1 MADQACDRA
10 DNAFG
15 PKVRGCRDETDFTLF
30 FEQSFFSLLPSIC
43 FLVCS
48 LYRYLKLVKKE
59 RVLKSSLD
67 GLMFAKLT
75 AIATL
80 GCLQVALIVL
90 YALPGGELTR
100 VSIASGVLG
109 FLATLT
115 LAVMSYQEH
124 HRSIRPSILLGVYL
138 TISTLLD
145 GSQARTLW
153 LRGNHR
159 PIAIVFFAMVV
170 LKLITLV
177 IESIQKRHLLRG
189 PYSHYPS
196 DALGSMYNR
205 GVFWWLNSLLLQ
217 GSSHLFQQGDL
228 PPLDPKLASE
238 TVGYQMESAW
248 QGCSKT
254 SRYSLAWVALR
265 VACRPLLCVIC
276 PRICLIG
283 FNIAQPLLIYRVIS
297 FLDDPTND
305 QTRFIGRALIGAALL
320 VYSGIALSTAS
331 YQHQIYRY
339 ITLIR
344 GGLLSLIYNQ
354 TLRLSAATLMSEDFD
369 RIAVGFEHSD
379 VVWAS
384 PIEVALAIYILY
396 REIGLACFAPVI
408 IVVGC
413 AGSAYSLSNRA
424 KVAQQHWMNALQDR
438 ISSTSFFLSNI
449 KGIRISGLSEPSS
462 TKIDNLRIH
471 ELNKSKRFRQNAT
484 TRMTIGVLPET
495 IGPAAAFIVYVLI
508 ARRSGQGIL
517 DPAKAFSALSLVSLL
532 SKPIL
537 NFLYAFP
544 ILVASL
550 SSYDRIQNYLL
561 MNQGRLNSALASLE
575 QSKPRER
582 DLYPVKVPVLDTVQ
596 LQTLDQP
603 DRRKPS
609 NSLIKINNASFS
621 FKTDDKP
628 TFQGVSIN
636 IKRDSA
642 YILIGPVGSGK
653 SAFLLA
659 LLGELKLTEGT
670 MLKAPECGI
679 AYCSQEPWLPNL
691 SIRSIIQGPSDF
703 DEIWYAEVI
712 NVCCLETDIASLP
725 QQDMTVIGIKG
736 MRLSGGQ
743 RRRISLARAVYSRK
757 QLLLL
762 DDITSGLDTVT
773 ENLVIQRLLGQK
785 GICRKY
791 GLTVVLATHKVHFKH
806 MVDTII
812 EVNPDSSTVNVQRS
826 YQIPETPEIYEDDPM
841 IQLDVCPG
849 NPQPDIPEEQAT
861 RVSEAPSDVSRRIG
875 DTSLYLLYAKEMGL
889 ASVIMVIST
898 SIGFCFFSRFPNIW
912 LKWWSEAESR
922 EPSKRNVRYIV
933 GYAAFGV
940 SATVCFLLLYWIFL
954 VESIP
959 RTSIRLHRRLL
970 KAVTA
975 APLSS
980 LILVDT
986 GFILNRFSQD
996 MSLLD
1001 MRLPGAMIQTLDGL
1015 LDAIAEGVLIAQSSP
1030 WTALTFFPLLA
1041 ILYAIQKFYLRT
1053 SRQIR
1058 HLDLEAKSPLFTS
1071 IIETCDGITTIR
1083 AFAWQETFRQ
1093 LNMSLIDESQKPFY
1107 LMYSIQCWLTLVLN
1121 LLVMGILVVLVAL
1134 AVELR
1139 NTSGGALGVALN
1151 NVSAIS
1157 ATLAY
1162 VIQAWTSL
1170 ETSIGALARLKSFQS
1185 ETPSEHLPNECH
1197 DPGSTW
1203 PSTGMIQFIDVTTQ
1217 YRADLKPVLHDIN
1230 IKIPSG
1236 AKVGICGRSGSG
1248 KSSLIMSLL
1257 RLNEITK
1264 GNIFIDD
1271 VDITQI
1277 PRETIRRQLAVLPQD
1292 PLILSGSIR
1301 LNLDPLQ
1308 KHTDEAITSALSRVG
1323 MLKSLLS
1330 KGFDLDSLVRKDTFS
1345 SGQQQ
1350 LISIARTLLNP
1361 SPILLLDEATSMM
1374 DMQTEATIMNLV
1386 REQFGNRTVVAVAH
1400 RLHTIV
1406 DFDLV
1411 FVMYQ
1416 GTIVESGTPA
1426 ELLQNREGWFTNLW
1440 MKQVQDG
1447 AQHVDEPA

>member
-15 PKVRGCRDETDFTLF
+15 PKVRGCRDEMDFTLF

-43 FLVCS
+43 FMGYS
-48 LYRYLKLVKKE
+48 LCLYLKLVKKE

-67 GLMFAKLT
+67 GLMFAKFT
-75 AIATL
+75 AIAAL

-90 YALPGGELTR
+90 YALPGGELTS
-100 VSIASGVLG
+100 VSIPSGVLG

-124 HRSIRPSILLGVYL
+124 HRSIRPSISLGVYL

-153 LRGNHR
+153 LRGSHR
-159 PIAIVFFAMVV
+159 PIASVFFAMVV

-177 IESIQKRHLLRG
+177 IESFQKRHLLKG
-189 PYSHYPS
+189 PYSHYLS
-196 DALGSMYNR
+196 DALGSIYNR
-205 GVFWWLNSLLLQ
+205 SVFWWLNSLLLQ
-217 GSSHLFQQGDL
+217 GSSHIFQQQDL
-228 PPLDPKLASE
+228 PPLDPKLASG
-238 TVGYQMESAW
+238 TVGYQMEFAW
-248 QGCSKT
+248 QQCSKT

-265 VACRPLLCVIC
+265 VACRPLLCVIFL
-276 PRICLIG
+276 RICLIG

-305 QTRFIGRALIGAALL
+305 QTRFIGQASIGAALL
-320 VYSGIALSTAS
+320 VYLGIALSTAI
-331 YQHQIYRY
+331 YQHQIHRY

-344 GGLLSLIYNQ
+344 GGLLSLIYDQ
-354 TLRLSAATLMSEDFD
+354 TLRLSASTLTDHSAATLMSEDFD
-369 RIAVGFEHSD
+369 RIAAGFEHSD

-396 REIGLACFAPVI
+396 REIGLACVAPVV

-413 AGSAYSLSNRA
+413 AGSAYTLSKRA
-424 KVAQQHWMNALQDR
+424 KAAQQHWMNALQDR
-438 ISSTSFFLSNI
+438 ISATSFFLSNV
-449 KGIRISGLSEPSS
+449 KGIRMSGLSESSS
-462 TKIDNLRIH
+462 TKIGDLRVN
-471 ELNKSKRFRQNAT
+471 ELNKSKTFRQNAT

-495 IGPAAAFIVYVLI
+495 IGPAATFIVYVLI
-508 ARRSGQGIL
+508 AGRSGQGVL
-517 DPAKAFSALSLVSLL
+517 DPAKAFSALSLITLL
-532 SKPIL
+532 SKPTL
-537 NFLYAFP
+537 NFMYAFP

-550 SSYDRIQNYLL
+550 SSYDRIQKYLF
-561 MNQGRLNSALASLE
+561 MDQDRLNSALASLE
-575 QSKPRER
+575 KSKPRER
-582 DLYPVKVPVLDTVQ
+582 ELYPAKVPVVETVQ
-596 LQTLDQP
+596 LQTLDHP
-603 DRRKPS
+603 DRSEQYGP
-609 NSLIKINNASFS
+609 LIKVNNASFS
-621 FKTDDKP
+621 SKTDDKP
-628 TFQGVSIN
+628 VFQGVSID
-636 IKRDSA
+636 IERYSA

-659 LLGELKLTEGT
+659 LLGELNLTDGT
-670 MLKAPECGI
+670 MLKTPECGI

-712 NVCCLETDIASLP
+712 NACCLETDIASLP
-725 QQDMTVIGIKG
+725 QQDMTVIGSKG

-743 RRRISLARAVYSRK
+743 RQRISLARAVYARK

-785 GICRKY
+785 GICRKH
-791 GLTVVLATHKVHFKH
+791 GLTVVLATHKALFKH

-812 EVNPDSSTVNVQRS
+812 EVNPDSSTVNIQRS
-826 YQIPETPEIYEDDPM
+826 CWIPETPEIYEDNPL
-841 IQLDVCPG
+841 IQHNVCPG
-849 NPQPDIPEEQAT
+849 NPQPNIPGEQAT
-861 RVSEAPSDVSRRIG
+861 RVSEAPSDVSRRVG

-889 ASVIMVIST
+889 CSVIM
-898 SIGFCFFSRFPNIW
+898 
-912 LKWWSEAESR
+912 WWSEAESW
-922 EPSKRNVRYIV
+922 EPGTRNVRYIV
-933 GYAAFGV
+933 GYASFAV
-940 SATVCFLLLYWIFL
+940 SATVCFFLIYWIFL
-954 VESIP
+954 VESVP

-980 LILVDT
+980 LISVDT
-986 GFILNRFSQD
+986 GVILNRFSQD

-1015 LDAIAEGVLIAQSSP
+1015 LDAIAEAVLIAQSSP
-1030 WTALTFFPLLA
+1030 WTALTFLPLLA

-1071 IIETCDGITTIR
+1071 IIEICDGITTIR
-1083 AFAWQETFRQ
+1083 AFAWPETFRQ

-1121 LLVMGILVVLVAL
+1121 LLVMGIVVVLVAL

-1162 VIQAWTSL
+1162 VSQAWTSL
-1170 ETSIGALARLKSFQS
+1170 ETSIGALARLKSFES
-1185 ETPSEHLPNECH
+1185 ETPSEHLPHECH

-1203 PSTGMIQFIDVTTQ
+1203 PSTGMIQFIDVTTH
-1217 YRADLKPVLHDIN
+1217 YRSDSKPVLHDIN

-1248 KSSLIMSLL
+1248 KSSLILSLL

-1264 GNIFIDD
+1264 GSIFIDD

-1292 PLILSGSIR
+1292 PLILSESLR
-1301 LNLDPLQ
+1301 LN
-1308 KHTDEAITSALSRVG
+1308 AITSALSQVG
-1323 MLKSLLS
+1323 VLKPLLS
-1330 KGFDLDSLVRKDTFS
+1330 KGFDLENLVKKETFS
-1345 SGQQQ
+1345 AGQQQ
-1350 LISIARTLLNP
+1350 LISIARTLLNT
-1361 SPILLLDEATSMM
+1361 SPILFLDEATSMM
-1374 DMQTEATIMNLV
+1374 DMQAEATIMNMS
-1386 REQFGNRTVVAVAH
+1386 REQFGNRTVIAVAH
-1400 RLHTIV
+1400 RLRTIV

-1411 FVMYQ
+1411 LVMDQ
-1416 GTIVESGTPA
+1416 GTIVESVTPA
-1426 ELLQNREGWFTNLW
+1426 ELLENREGWFRNLW

-1447 AQHVDEPA
+1447 TQYVS